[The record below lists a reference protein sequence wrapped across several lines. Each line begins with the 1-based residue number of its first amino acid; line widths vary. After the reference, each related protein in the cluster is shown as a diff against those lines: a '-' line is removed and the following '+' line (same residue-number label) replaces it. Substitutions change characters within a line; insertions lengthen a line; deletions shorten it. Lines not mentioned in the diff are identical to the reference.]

1 MARAARRTPTTQ
13 ELAERMSSLEKQ
25 MTEMVQTVAGNN
37 TSTVHEMTEIGR
49 ALLDRR
55 MN

>member
-1 MARAARRTPTTQ
+1 MARGARRTPTTQ
-13 ELAERMSSLEKQ
+13 ELAERVS